1 MGVIITSH
9 RNIIFWVICAALV
22 SLLFFV
28 CGYMLG
34 KSSVVDPNA
43 RIAMILPV
51 EDLELIEDVGEQ
63 GQDTDKVHNSK
74 ASQQDAEPLHQIQ
87 AEKKE
92 QVNDKEK
99 INVKKKPAQPVAKK
113 KEDQKSQSKAQQ
125 RKTENLN
132 GQKSSVAE
140 SLKKDIP
147 KKGAAEKVVAKKNL
161 EMTLTQQAE
170 KPVGALYSIQ
180 VEAFG
185 VQRNADKFLIKI
197 REKYSSAHIFEN
209 KEKKRLPLAVRIG
222 YFKSYRK
229 ALEAAKVFEA
239 KEKRSAMVVKI
250 GK

>member
-9 RNIIFWVICAALV
+9 RNIIFWLICAALV

-51 EDLELIEDVGEQ
+51 EDMELNQDSGEHETDLVHSSED
-63 GQDTDKVHNSK
+63 N
-74 ASQQDAEPLHQIQ
+74 QQDAEPINKVEL
-87 AEKKE
+87 EKKE
-92 QVNDKEK
+92 QTHDEKKADIKEK
-99 INVKKKPAQPVAKK
+99 SAQSDAKK
-113 KEDQKSQSKAQQ
+113 KDEPKPQPETQQSKNKNLKEQKITPVNASKKETLQ
-125 RKTENLN
+125 TE
-132 GQKSSVAE
+132 VT
-140 SLKKDIP
+140 D
-147 KKGAAEKVVAKKNL
+147 KVVADKKPEPQL
-161 EMTLTQQAE
+161 TLQTE
-170 KPVGALYSIQ
+170 KPVGARYSIQ

-185 VQRNADKFLIKI
+185 IQRNADKFLVKIKQ
-197 REKYSSAHIFEN
+197 KYPSAHIFEN
-209 KEKKRLPLAVRIG
+209 KAKKRLPLAVRIG